1 MKKLFAIFVFLSVI
15 CPAVFAEWADDVALD
30 QELISKLNATVNGKT
45 QPTSLDKLIIST
57 PSTVQKE
64 FDIKLMGDSIYPSG
78 DDDSSEEFED
88 QRIKEEPAD
97 DGSKIIKVK
106 KYNLVSILVPV
117 NKSILEQVEVDKS
130 SDELKVYFK
139 DTLKNHILVDVAQ
152 MPSMDVMNDFENDYD
167 SKQYYFNLD
176 YDFSFFNPED
186 AIEWKNTDPAYRSIE
201 GKILRLRIRYSPK
214 HFHLLQMGSTNP
226 VNRRTYASRT
236 RIYTDFIIYYRSE
249 KDPSYKMGIAL
260 LADPVYIYAKFINK
274 LDPQK

>member
-64 FDIKLMGDSIYPSG
+64 FDIKFMGDSIYPSG

-226 VNRRTYASRT
+226 VNRRTYASCT

-249 KDPSYKMGIAL
+249 KDPFYKMGIAL

>member
-88 QRIKEEPAD
+88 QRMPEEPAD

-117 NKSILEQVEVDKS
+117 NKSILEQIEVDKS

-139 DTLKNHILVDVAQ
+139 DNLKNYTLVDVAQ

-186 AIEWKNTDPAYRSIE
+186 AKEWKNTDPAYRSIE

-260 LADPVYIYAKFINK
+260 LADPVYIYAQFINK